1 MEKISI
7 EICTCYYFDY
17 MLKIEDFDFD
27 SILLDKKSDENI
39 LIYNISYKTLTGTK
53 PLRMRFDKVHGLI
66 RLLEFLMGQV
76 FSIIWP

>member
-7 EICTCYYFDY
+7 KICTCYYFDY

-39 LIYNISYKTLTGTK
+39 LIYNISYKTLTVTK

-66 RLLEFLMGQV
+66 RVSDGTG
-76 FSIIWP
+76 I

>member
-7 EICTCYYFDY
+7 KICTCYYFDY

-66 RLLEFLMGQV
+66 RVSDGTD
-76 FSIIWP
+76 I